1 MDWYIND
8 EDGITN
14 ANGETYPGLGKS
26 KEEKAQVKH
35 SNPLQRRDREER
47 TREDSRCEDWI
58 FLSEEQERYGG
69 GKIKQAFTIRLVF
82 PCVASMKSE
91 LFYLQ

>member
-8 EDGITN
+8 EDGITD

-47 TREDSRCEDWI
+47 ARALCGEDKTGLYNKAC
-58 FLSEEQERYGG
+58 
-69 GKIKQAFTIRLVF
+69 F
-82 PCVASMKSE
+82 PMRGFHEK
-91 LFYLQ
+91 